1 MEIGYINFGTEEK
14 NNLYKVIQS
23 IRDHHAIDELGIGR
37 IRDAFSN
44 KMFPGMSILQ
54 NRAKYFVLLPALYLE
69 AEKGHYKTVEEVRQ
83 RILDMEIR
91 LTRQLLNGT
100 PKYEDQYGITGNS
113 VINKAERNRNQYVK
127 YDPSYIYWGGLVT
140 YGLVKADG
148 SVYRLIFERS
158 LARHNSPQ
166 KYRKK
171 DENDTA
177 DSGDLS
183 GTMQLFDTGGLKYE
197 FDGKTPINIFLTKA
211 EAEFLKKRIELSENS
226 KDSLLAYLLDNN
238 TPLVEDYQ
246 ELKQVWSELPE
257 QYLYPYLLSARFSRF
272 VYLLRIFYN
281 YLYDLRTANED
292 VANKQF
298 QMYLSYLDEHRDE
311 LTEASMEEIISFV
324 DREVN
329 DIAVK
334 KFCLQTAQCVE
345 KEDLHAL
352 KELIVTRE
360 KATKGWTRAKLTNW
374 KKYVGIPHA
383 GAFFLD
389 YRWNLVYKMI
399 KEIKRGIEYGG

>member
-1 MEIGYINFGTEEK
+1 MDIGYINFGAEEK

-44 KMFPGMSILQ
+44 KLFPGMSVLQ

-69 AEKGHYKTVEEVRQ
+69 AEKGYYKNQDEVRP

-100 PKYEDQYGITGNS
+100 PKLEDQYGITGNS
-113 VINKAERNRNQYVK
+113 VIDKAEKNRNQYVK

-148 SVYRLIFERS
+148 NVYRLIYERS
-158 LARHNSPQ
+158 LARHSNPQ
-166 KYRKK
+166 KYRKT

-197 FDGKTPINIFLTKA
+197 FDGKTPINILLTKP

-226 KDSLLAYLLDNN
+226 KDSLLAYLLNN
-238 TPLVEDYQ
+238 DIPVVEEYQ
-246 ELKQVWSELPE
+246 ELKQVWGELPNL
-257 QYLYPYLLSARFSRF
+257 YLYPYLLSARFSRF

-281 YLYDLRTANED
+281 YLYDKRTASD
-292 VANKQF
+292 DHTDKQF
-298 QMYLSYLDEHRDE
+298 QMYVSYLDEHKE
-311 LTEASMEEIISFV
+311 EFTGSSMEEILSFV
-324 DREVN
+324 DNDVN

-334 KFCLQTAQCVE
+334 KFCLQAAQFVE
-345 KEDLHAL
+345 KGDLQTLEDL
-352 KELIVTRE
+352 IVARE

-374 KKYVGIPHA
+374 KKYVGVPHA

-389 YRWNLVYKMI
+389 YRWSLVYKMI
-399 KEIKRGIEYGG
+399 NEIKKGIGYGD

>member
-1 MEIGYINFGTEEK
+1 MDIGYINFGAEEK

-44 KMFPGMSILQ
+44 KMFPGMSVLQ

-69 AEKGHYKTVEEVRQ
+69 AEKGHYKNPDEVQ
-83 RILDMEIR
+83 PRILDMEIR

-100 PKYEDQYGITGNS
+100 PKPEDQYGITGNS
-113 VINKAERNRNQYVK
+113 VIDKAEKNRNQYVK

-148 SVYRLIFERS
+148 NLYRLIYERS
-158 LARHNSPQ
+158 LARHSNPQ
-166 KYRKK
+166 KYRKT

-197 FDGKTPINIFLTKA
+197 FDGKTPINILLTKS

-226 KDSLLAYLLDNN
+226 KDSLLAYLLNN
-238 TPLVEDYQ
+238 DIPVVEEYQ
-246 ELKQVWSELPE
+246 ELKQVWGELPN

-281 YLYDLRTANED
+281 YLYDKRTASED
-292 VANKQF
+292 HTDKQF
-298 QMYLSYLDEHRDE
+298 QMYVSYLDEHKE
-311 LTEASMEEIISFV
+311 EFTGSSMEEILSFV
-324 DREVN
+324 DNDVN

-334 KFCLQTAQCVE
+334 KFCLQAAQFVE
-345 KEDLHAL
+345 KGDLQTLEDL
-352 KELIVTRE
+352 IVARE

-374 KKYVGIPHA
+374 KKYVGVPHA

-389 YRWNLVYKMI
+389 YRWSLVYKMI
-399 KEIKRGIEYGG
+399 NEIKKGIGYGD